1 MPLRGLP
8 RLRPIE
14 PTAELSALSYENRLR
29 VVGRQFDTD
38 RLKQIVVMEVEGG
51 ILARGTTDSYLRQ
64 ALLEFPDDGFPE
76 LIREAINF
84 RGRGPRNAR
93 ESILIPTGYQD
104 FLRALGAELDR
115 RYAKAVTIVEA
126 PDYIHVTGFELESS
140 LSRGGI
146 APFSLQLG
154 PAETEALIENAERS
168 RK

>member
-29 VVGRQFDTD
+29 VVGRRIDMD
-38 RLKQIVVMEVEGG
+38 KLKQVVVMEVDGG
-51 ILARGTTDSYLRQ
+51 ILVRGTKDAYLGQ
-64 ALLEFPDDGFPE
+64 TLLEFPDDAFPQ

-84 RGRGPRNAR
+84 RGRGSHNAR
-93 ESILIPTGYQD
+93 ESALVPTGYQD
-104 FLRALGAELDR
+104 LLRALGSDLDS

-126 PDYIHVTGFELESS
+126 PDYLHVTGFELESS
-140 LSRGGI
+140 LMRSGI
-146 APFSLQLG
+146 APFAMRLG
-154 PAETEALIENAERS
+154 PADTEELIDRAERS